1 MSKNNPPIQLVKN
14 EKHKAKTQP
23 ERLEPTVSSECGLM
37 DVPFLVLVLL
47 LVGIGLIM
55 MFSASYAR
63 AANES
68 HGNPA
73 FYFVRQAAFAVAGVG
88 AMWVISRLNYQL
100 WRMLAFP
107 ILGVAIVLLMAVPL
121 IGDSAGGATRWI
133 QIGPLRFQPSE
144 IAKIGMVLSFAAMM
158 SSWKDRMRTLK
169 YGVAPFVGIMGILA
183 VLLYLQ
189 PHLSA
194 TMIILVVG
202 VAMMFLGGTH
212 PKWLVA
218 GFGLAVLLLVVYLT
232 TQGYSG
238 ERFEAWLHPEAD
250 AQGDGYQVLQSLMAI
265 GSGGLTG
272 LGFGRSRQ
280 KYLYLPEEHNDY
292 IFAVVCEELGFIGA
306 GMIILLFMLLIIR
319 GYWLAMHARDRFGS
333 LTVSGLTTL
342 LAVQVFLNIGVVSN
356 LLPSTGISLPFFS
369 YGGTALMINL
379 AEMGIILGVSRW
391 NTNAMPIKDKK
402 KKTRKTGGKTNA
414 RHIHLRRDRRTH

>member
-1 MSKNNPPIQLVKN
+1 MI
-14 EKHKAKTQP
+14 
-23 ERLEPTVSSECGLM
+23 
-37 DVPFLVLVLL
+37 LVLL

-55 MFSASYAR
+55 LFSASYAR
-63 AANES
+63 AANEA

-73 FYFVRQAAFAVAGVG
+73 YYFVRQAIFAFGGIAV
-88 AMWVISRLNYQL
+88 MWFISRWNYQV

-107 ILGVAIVLLMAVPL
+107 ILGVSILFLIAVPL
-121 IGDSAGGATRWI
+121 IGDSGGGATRWI
-133 QIGPLRFQPSE
+133 QVGPIRFQPSE
-144 IAKIGMVLSFAAMM
+144 IAKIGMVLTFAALM
-158 SSWKDRMRTLK
+158 SSWKDRMRTFR
-169 YGVAPFVGIMGILA
+169 YGVVPFVGIMGLIAL
-183 VLLYLQ
+183 LLYLQ

-194 TMIILVVG
+194 TMIIMIVG
-202 VAMMFLGGTH
+202 VTMMYMGGTH
-212 PKWLVA
+212 PKWLLA
-218 GFGLAVLLLVVYLT
+218 GAGLVVLLLVVYLT

-238 ERFEAWLHPEAD
+238 ERFDAWLHPEED
-250 AQGDGYQVLQSLMAI
+250 ARGDGYQVLQSLMAI

-306 GMIILLFMLLIIR
+306 SMIILLFMLLIIR
-319 GYWLAMHARDRFGS
+319 GYWLAMHARDRFGA

-369 YGGTALMINL
+369 YGGTALLINL

-391 NTNAMPIKDKK
+391 NTNAISLKDKK
-402 KKTRKTGGKTNA
+402 KKHRKTGGKANA
-414 RHIHLRRDRRTH
+414 RHIHLRRDRGTH

>member
-1 MSKNNPPIQLVKN
+1 MSKKRPAIKLVKN
-14 EKHKAKTQP
+14 ESTKVKNQP
-23 ERLEPTVSSECGLM
+23 ERLQEPANESGLM
-37 DVPFLVLVLL
+37 DVPFLILVLL

-63 AANES
+63 AANEA

-73 FYFVRQAAFAVAGVG
+73 FYFVRQAFFAVCGIG
-88 AMWVISRLNYQL
+88 AMWVLSTWNYQV
-100 WRMLAFP
+100 WRSFSFV
-107 ILGVAIVLLMAVPL
+107 ILGVSILFLMAVPL
-121 IGDSAGGATRWI
+121 IGDSGGGATRWI
-133 QIGPLRFQPSE
+133 QVGPIRFQPSE
-144 IAKIGMVLSFAAMM
+144 LAKIGMVLTFATLM
-158 SSWKDRMRTLK
+158 SAWKDRMHTFR
-169 YGVAPFVGIMGILA
+169 YGVVPFVGIMGVIA

-194 TMIILVVG
+194 TMIIMFVG
-202 VAMMFLGGTH
+202 VTMMFLGGTRI
-212 PKWLVA
+212 KWLLM
-218 GFGLAVLLLVVYLT
+218 GGGLAVLLVAVYLT

-238 ERFEAWLHPEAD
+238 ERFVAWLHPEAD
-250 AQGDGYQVLQSLMAI
+250 AQGNGYQVLQSLMAI

-306 GMIILLFMLLIIR
+306 GMIMLLFMLLIIR

-333 LTVSGLTTL
+333 LVVSGLTTL
-342 LAVQVFLNIGVVSN
+342 LAVQVFLNIGVVTN

-369 YGGTALMINL
+369 YGGTALLINL

-391 NTNAMPIKDKK
+391 NTNAMPVRDKK
-402 KKTRKTGGKTNA
+402 KKQKKTGGKANA
-414 RHIHLRRDRRTH
+414 RHIHMRRDRGAH